1 MSVPLLLPM
10 YQNSLLRRLS
20 GMCEKKRVML
30 FAMLPPVECQSTC
43 IIWCDTKRHSSSQ
56 YTLSITPIIN
66 TPSQHTFST
75 HHFNT
80 PSQPTLSTHPLN
92 TPYQST
98 LSTHPINTPSQHTLS
113 IHPLNPPYQHT
124 FSTHPLNTPY
134 QSTLSTHPINTPY
147 QSTLSTHHFNPPYQ
161 PTFSTHPLNTTYQP
175 TPSIGAKR
183 RHSSSLRATQ
193 HWRCEGWYY
202 PLPPP

>member
-98 LSTHPINTPSQHTLS
+98 LSTHPINTP
-113 IHPLNPPYQHT
+113 
-124 FSTHPLNTPY
+124 
-134 QSTLSTHPINTPY
+134 Y